1 MQFSFYPHGEVILLE
16 KGKIALWVSAMDFL
30 LEKTRERE
38 ILDEG
43 HTPRNKQSLV
53 WKALSK
59 MRSLPNTIESF
70 IKKHGLKENESRC
83 NWFSLTNPLG
93 KVIDDGM
100 EGARLKEVRKMIRTL
115 VHVQGTILQEKLP
128 GLRESLISSVSVH
141 PSLLKKS
148 SETEELQ
155 VDWHELKR
163 LQKNPNASVKT
174 HFLMELNH
182 LSKSRNEKVLVFCQY
197 LPPLNLICKQLK
209 SQLRWAKGKKV
220 LYMDGALT
228 TSINVNHFN
237 DPRKTQAISSAYKL
251 GQDEIMYSY
260 HLVTSGEEEKY
271 CRQARKERLSELV
284 FYSAD
289 NAGNEK
295 KNSSDISDDSK
306 DRGLEALVE
315 HESLKCMFKR
325 IIYEPEDSSLVKCI
339 SFDRSI
345 KSFLLIFC

>member
-1 MQFSFYPHGEVILLE
+1 
-16 KGKIALWVSAMDFL
+16 
-30 LEKTRERE
+30 
-38 ILDEG
+38 
-43 HTPRNKQSLV
+43 
-53 WKALSK
+53 
-59 MRSLPNTIESF
+59 
-70 IKKHGLKENESRC
+70 
-83 NWFSLTNPLG
+83 
-93 KVIDDGM
+93 
-100 EGARLKEVRKMIRTL
+100 MIRTL

-128 GLRESLISSVSVH
+128 GLRGSLVILEPISSVSVH

-155 VDWHELKR
+155 VDCHELKR
-163 LQKNPNASVKT
+163 LQKNPNTSVKT

-197 LPPLNLICKQLK
+197 LPPLNLICKQQK
-209 SQLRWAKGKKV
+209 SQFRWAKGKKV

-228 TSINVNHFN
+228 TRINVNHFN
-237 DPRKTQAISSAYKL
+237 DPRKTQAISRAYKL
-251 GQDEIMYSY
+251 GQDEILYSY
-260 HLVTSGEEEKY
+260 HLVTSGEKEKY

-325 IIYEPEDSSLVKCI
+325 IIYEPEDSSLVKSI
-339 SFDRSI
+339 WFDRSI